1 MAADT
6 PKTKN
11 LRKCDVLTFAL
22 AASSKSIQFPPNFI
36 SKPMNPEL
44 KFESNRQRPGFTLVE
59 MLVVIA
65 IMSILMT
72 AGAIGLGGM
81 GGKGVTSGVASA
93 ESLFDEARATAV
105 GRNLRSCILVAKTL
119 TNNKSDDLRRII
131 VAYEE
136 TEKDNTKPNF
146 GGAKNPSSATPN
158 WEISS
163 RGVVLPDQTFFSS
176 KYSKNDHAAGTGAIP
191 EITDT
196 KIKDASS
203 AALKTTSP
211 FIGTYFIY
219 EFNSEG
225 ICKTPGASF
234 VVGSG
239 ARNLTQSS
247 TAQPPKVTSAG
258 KRDFGGFVVW
268 RNGRTSVFRS
278 PTQISSDIQSLG
290 TGKPF

>member
-6 PKTKN
+6 LKIKN

-22 AASSKSIQFPPNFI
+22 AAPTKSIQFSPNLTF
-36 SKPMNPEL
+36 KPMNAEL
-44 KFESNRQRPGFTLVE
+44 ITESKRHRVGFTLVE

-81 GGKGVTSGVASA
+81 GGKGVSSGVASA

-105 GRNLRSCILVAKTL
+105 GKNLRSCILVAKAL
-119 TNNKSDDLRRII
+119 TNNKGDDLRRVI

-136 TEKDNTKPNF
+136 TEKSTSNVNF
-146 GGAKNPSSATPN
+146 GKAKNPTSLTPN

-176 KYSKNDHAAGTGAIP
+176 KYSKKDHATATGAID
-191 EITDT
+191 EITDS
-196 KIKDASS
+196 KIVDANSQS
-203 AALKTTSP
+203 IRQTSP
-211 FIGTYFIY
+211 FKGSYYIY

-234 VVGSG
+234 VVGAG
-239 ARNLTQSS
+239 ARNLTKPS
-247 TAQPPKVTSAG
+247 TTQPPKVTSAG

-278 PTQISSDIQSLG
+278 PEQVASEIKNIAPG
-290 TGKPF
+290 AEF